1 MSSLIG
7 AEFAQDWNFGFMA
20 KWKLALGA
28 SAISMI
34 LASAPAHAQSAPADQ
49 GPTPPAPA
57 VVAAQAEGDGEGPP
71 ITVTGSRVQRD
82 GYRAPTPLTV
92 LNIDDIEATAPANVA
107 DYVND
112 IPSLVGSATP
122 ANSNLQISAGTAGV
136 NALNLRGLGTARTLV
151 LLDGQRSV
159 GSTLGA
165 LVDVNT
171 FPQGLIKSVEIVTGG
186 ASAAYGSDA
195 VSGVVNFILDKK
207 YTGIKGVAEYG
218 ITTYGDAASYRFNMT
233 AGSGFAGGRG
243 HLLLNGEL
251 AVKEG
256 LHGVPRDWNN
266 RGWYMINNPAYA
278 VGNGQPERLVVSG
291 AGLSL
296 ATRGGVI
303 TNTALRGTQFGV
315 GGAVSQYDFGV
326 NRNPW
331 QIGGDWQAT
340 QVNGFQSLDP
350 EENRKSAF
358 GRLSFEVFDGVE
370 VFGQASYAKSDNLGW
385 LGVQLNQGNVTI
397 RSDNAF
403 IPAAVRARLQALGIA
418 QFSLGTTNA
427 DLPIRK
433 SDTSRELQRYVV
445 GANGSFDLFAGSA
458 RWDVYFQKGISR
470 TREMARDITNNAR
483 FALAQDAVF
492 APAGNGIGVPTGT
505 IVCRST
511 LTAPTNG
518 CVPFNRLGIG
528 VASPEAL
535 NYILGNP
542 FRRQRFAQDVYAAN
556 LSFDAFRLPA
566 GPVSVAIGAEHR
578 REKVSGE
585 VPAEFRSGWFVG
597 NFLPTFGAYDV
608 TEGYVELLV
617 PVFEGLDLNGA
628 VRGTNYS
635 TSGYVTT
642 WKAGVTYQPTPD
654 IRFRATR
661 SRDIRAPNLG
671 ELFTAGSTRINVL
684 IDSSQN
690 NASVQFA
697 GTTRG
702 NPLLKPENADQWG
715 AGVVLTPRF
724 LRGFALSVDYYDIKI
739 DGAIGSVSAQT
750 IVDRCNE
757 GVQAF
762 CTAVVRGP
770 NAFGNNL
777 QVFESPFN
785 FAQQRAK
792 GIDIES
798 SYRVPIGA
806 GDVTLRAMATR
817 YIKNFFNN
825 GIDAPV
831 ERVGQNGVDTG
842 TTPKWLYRVQSTY
855 SNDGFIANLIGRG
868 VSAGVYDNSFIE
880 CTSGCPASTVTNR
893 TINNN
898 GIQGAFYL
906 DASTS
911 YELEMSGRTLQ
922 FFMSVNNLLDKDPPV
937 VAPGPAGSAYATPA
951 TNQSLYDLL
960 GRTYRVGLRF
970 SM

>member
-1 MSSLIG
+1 MAAAPALAQSLPGEPPIPVPSSG
-7 AEFAQDWNFGFMA
+7 EAAEIDEG
-20 KWKLALGA
+20 
-28 SAISMI
+28 
-34 LASAPAHAQSAPADQ
+34 LAS
-49 GPTPPAPA
+49 
-57 VVAAQAEGDGEGPP
+57 P
-71 ITVTGSRVQRD
+71 IIVTGSRIARD

-92 LNIDDIEATAPANVA
+92 LNRDEIEATAPANIA
-107 DYVND
+107 DFVND

-122 ANSNLQISAGTAGV
+122 ANSNLQISAGTAGI
-136 NALNLRGLGTARTLV
+136 NALNLRGLGAARTLV

-159 GSTLGA
+159 GSSLAG
-165 LVDVNT
+165 LVDINT

-195 VSGVVNFILDKK
+195 VSGVVNFVLDKE
-207 YTGIKGVAEYG
+207 YSGIKGAAEYG
-218 ITTYGDAASYRFNMT
+218 VTTYGDAPNYRFDLT
-233 AGSGFAGGRG
+233 AGTDFADGRG
-243 HLLLNGEL
+243 HLLLNGEI
-251 AVKEG
+251 AVREG
-256 LHGVPRDWNN
+256 LHRVRRDWNN

-278 VGNGQPERLVVSG
+278 VGNGEPERLIVSG

-303 TNTALRGTQFGV
+303 TNTALRGTQFGI
-315 GGAVSQYDFGV
+315 GGAVSQYDFGIT
-326 NRNPW
+326 RNPW
-331 QIGGDWQAT
+331 QIGGDWRET
-340 QVNGFQSLDP
+340 QVNSFQSLDP
-350 EENRKSAF
+350 EENRKSLF
-358 GRLSFEVFDGVE
+358 GRLSFEVVDGLE
-370 VFGQASYAKSDNLGW
+370 LFGQASYAESDNLGF

-403 IPAAVRARLQALGIA
+403 IPESVRTQLQALNIA

-427 DLPIRK
+427 DLPIRS
-433 SDTSRELQRYVV
+433 SDTRRRVQRYVV
-445 GANGSFDLFAGSA
+445 GANGSFDLFGSNA
-458 RWDVYFQKGISR
+458 RWDVYYQKGISK
-470 TREMARDITNNAR
+470 TREMARGITNNAR
-483 FALAQDAVF
+483 LALAQDAVF
-492 APAGNGIGVPTGT
+492 APAGNAIGVPEGS

-511 LTAPTNG
+511 LTNPSNG

-528 VASPEAL
+528 VASQEAL
-535 NYILGNP
+535 DYVLGNP
-542 FRRQRFAQDVYAAN
+542 FRRQRFQQDVYAAN

-566 GPVSVAIGAEHR
+566 GAVSVAVGVEHR
-578 REKVSGE
+578 RERVSGE

-597 NFLPTFGAYDV
+597 NFLPSFGAFNV
-608 TEGYVELLV
+608 TEGYLELLV
-617 PVFEGLDLNGA
+617 PVFEGLNLNGA
-628 VRGTNYS
+628 VRGTDYS

-642 WKAGVTYQPTPD
+642 WKAGLTYEP
-654 IRFRATR
+654 ISGVRLRATR

-684 IDSSQN
+684 IDSAQN
-690 NASVQFA
+690 NQSVQFA

-702 NPLLKPENADQWG
+702 NPLLDPEKADQWG
-715 AGVVLTPRF
+715 VGVVLTPEF
-724 LRGFALSVDYYDIKI
+724 LPGFALSVDYYDIEI
-739 DGAIGSVSAQT
+739 NGAIGSVTAQT

-770 NAFGNNL
+770 NQFGNNL

-785 FAQQRAK
+785 FAQQRAR

-798 SYRVPIGA
+798 SYRVPVGA
-806 GDVTLRAMATR
+806 GEVMLRAIATR
-817 YIKNFFNN
+817 YIENFFDN

-831 ERVGQNGVDTG
+831 ERVGQNGVIAG
-842 TTPKWLYRVQSTY
+842 STPKWLYRIQSTY
-855 SNDGFIANLIGRG
+855 SNGGFTANLIGRG
-868 VSAGVYDNSFIE
+868 ISAGVYDNSFIE

-898 GIQGAFYL
+898 RIEGAFYL

-911 YELEMSGRTLQ
+911 YDLKMGGRTLQ
-922 FFMSVNNLLDKDPPV
+922 LFAAVNNLLDKDPPV

-960 GRTYRVGLRF
+960 GRTYRVGVRF